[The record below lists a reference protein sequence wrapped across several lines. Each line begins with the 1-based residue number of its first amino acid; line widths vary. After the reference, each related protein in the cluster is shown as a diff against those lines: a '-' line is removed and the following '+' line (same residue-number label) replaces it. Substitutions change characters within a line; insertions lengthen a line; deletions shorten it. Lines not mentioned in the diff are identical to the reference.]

1 MELFINILSGL
12 LILSGCFFVL
22 AGTIGILRMPDLY
35 TRIHAAS
42 VIDTAGAT
50 LIILGLLLQN
60 LAFFDNPIAAVKLI
74 FILLFVYFSAPT
86 ASHAIAKMAMISRV
100 FPQSDNGQRVIE
112 ETLIIP
118 ETTGTKKS
126 VARST
131 NNKDES

>member
-1 MELFINILSGL
+1 MVLFIDIVSGL
-12 LILSGCFFVL
+12 LILGGCFFVL
-22 AGTIGILRMPDLY
+22 AGTVGILRMPDLY

-50 LIILGLLLQN
+50 LIVLGLLLQD

-112 ETLIIP
+112 EALIIP
-118 ETTGTKKS
+118 ETSSVKKS
-126 VARST
+126 VEKST
-131 NNKDES
+131 NNKDAS